1 MNGSDVTQSVAAG
14 KPTEYGKVLVVDD
27 DPAVC
32 HVTGQMLE
40 LHGFQ
45 VLYAENGEHALA
57 LFDQYDDQ
65 VSILVADIVMPKM
78 SGPQLAHLLRIQRPE
93 LPVLFV
99 SGLVSYANFEGVMGG
114 MLKKPYSPSILAS
127 KVRDVLAAFESK
139 SGVVSNPAGTGQCA
153 IHPAGL

>member
-1 MNGSDVTQSVAAG
+1 MNGSDVTQSVEGG
-14 KPTEYGKVLVVDD
+14 KPAECGKVLVVDD

-45 VLYAENGEHALA
+45 VLYAENGEQALA
-57 LFDQYDDQ
+57 LFDKYDDQ

-114 MLKKPYSPSILAS
+114 RMLKKPYSPSILAS
-127 KVRDVLAAFESK
+127 KVREVLAAFEPK
-139 SGVVSNPAGTGQCA
+139 SGVASSPSRAGSA
-153 IHPAGL
+153 LSI

>member
-1 MNGSDVTQSVAAG
+1 MQSFDCSPSGALPV
-14 KPTEYGKVLVVDD
+14 PLHQGKVLVVDD

-40 LHGFQ
+40 LHGYQ
-45 VLYAENGEHALA
+45 VLYAENGEKALS
-57 LFDQYDDQ
+57 LFDQYDEQ

-99 SGLVSYANFEGVMGG
+99 SGLLAYEDLEGLLGACL
-114 MLKKPYSPSILAS
+114 LKKPYSPSVLAS
-127 KVRDVLAAFESK
+127 KVREVLATFEAEARLAS
-139 SGVVSNPAGTGQCA
+139 
-153 IHPAGL
+153 

>member
-1 MNGSDVTQSVAAG
+1 MERFVQGGVMQSSDCTPSGAA
-14 KPTEYGKVLVVDD
+14 PSPLHQGKVLVVDD

-40 LHGFQ
+40 MHGYQ
-45 VLYAENGEHALA
+45 VLYAENGEKALS

-99 SGLVSYANFEGVMGG
+99 SGLVAYQNFEGLLGACL
-114 MLKKPYSPSILAS
+114 LKKPYSPSVLAS
-127 KVRDVLAAFESK
+127 KVRDVLATFEPK
-139 SGVVSNPAGTGQCA
+139 SGLAS
-153 IHPAGL
+153 

>member
-1 MNGSDVTQSVAAG
+1 MESVDCAQSGAGSAG
-14 KPTEYGKVLVVDD
+14 IPQGKVLVVDD

-40 LHGFQ
+40 LHGYQ
-45 VLYAENGEHALA
+45 VLYAENGEQALS
-57 LFDQYDDQ
+57 LFDEYDDQ

-99 SGLVSYANFEGVMGG
+99 SGLVSYEDFEGLMGACL
-114 MLKKPYSPSILAS
+114 LKKPYSPSVLAA
-127 KVRDVLAAFESK
+127 KVRDVLASFEPK
-139 SGVVSNPAGTGQCA
+139 SGLPS
-153 IHPAGL
+153 

>member
-1 MNGSDVTQSVAAG
+1 MVHLERFVQGDAMEGSGFMQPDATRETSHQG
-14 KPTEYGKVLVVDD
+14 RVLVVDD

-40 LHGFQ
+40 FHGFQ
-45 VLYAENGEHALA
+45 VLYAENGEQALA
-57 LFDQYDDQ
+57 LFDEYDDQ

-114 MLKKPYSPSILAS
+114 WMLKKPYSPSMLAT
-127 KVRDVLAAFESK
+127 KVRDVLATFDAK
-139 SGVVSNPAGTGQCA
+139 SGMAS
-153 IHPAGL
+153 

>member
-45 VLYAENGEHALA
+45 VLYAENGEQALA
-57 LFDQYDDQ
+57 LFDEYE
-65 VSILVADIVMPKM
+65 I
-78 SGPQLAHLLRIQRPE
+78 GR
-93 LPVLFV
+93 
-99 SGLVSYANFEGVMGG
+99 
-114 MLKKPYSPSILAS
+114 AS
-127 KVRDVLAAFESK
+127 CRERV
-139 SGVVSNPAGTGQCA
+139 
-153 IHPAGL
+153 

>member
-1 MNGSDVTQSVAAG
+1 MNGSEVTQSAGAG
-14 KPTEYGKVLVVDD
+14 KAAEHGKVLVVDD

-32 HVTGQMLE
+32 HVTGHMLE

-45 VLYAENGEHALA
+45 VLYAENGEQALA
-57 LFDQYDDQ
+57 LFDEYDDQ

-114 MLKKPYSPSILAS
+114 WMLKKPYSPSILVS
-127 KVRDVLAAFESK
+127 KVREVLAACDAKPEMAS
-139 SGVVSNPAGTGQCA
+139 
-153 IHPAGL
+153 

>member
-1 MNGSDVTQSVAAG
+1 MQSSDCTPSGAA
-14 KPTEYGKVLVVDD
+14 PSPLHQGKVLVVDD

-40 LHGFQ
+40 MHGYQ
-45 VLYAENGEHALA
+45 VLYAENGEKALS

-65 VSILVADIVMPKM
+65 VSILVADVVMPKM

-99 SGLVSYANFEGVMGG
+99 SGLVSYEDFEGLMGACL
-114 MLKKPYSPSILAS
+114 LKKPYSPS
-127 KVRDVLAAFESK
+127 VLAASD
-139 SGVVSNPAGTGQCA
+139 QM
-153 IHPAGL
+153 

>member
-1 MNGSDVTQSVAAG
+1 MNGSDVTQSGAAG
-14 KPTEYGKVLVVDD
+14 QPAACGKVLVVDD
-27 DPAVC
+27 DLAVC

-45 VLYAENGEHALA
+45 VLYAENGERALE
-57 LFDQYDDQ
+57 LFDKYDDE

-114 MLKKPYSPSILAS
+114 WMLKKPYSPSMLAS
-127 KVRDVLAAFESK
+127 KVRDVLAAFEPK
-139 SGVVSNPAGTGQCA
+139 SGVAS
-153 IHPAGL
+153 

>member
-1 MNGSDVTQSVAAG
+1 MESVDCAQPGAGSAG
-14 KPTEYGKVLVVDD
+14 IRQGKVLVVDD

-40 LHGFQ
+40 LHGYQ
-45 VLYAENGEHALA
+45 VLYAENGEQALS
-57 LFDQYDDQ
+57 LFDEYDDQ

-99 SGLVSYANFEGVMGG
+99 SGLVSYEDFEGLIGACL
-114 MLKKPYSPSILAS
+114 LKKPYSPS
-127 KVRDVLAAFESK
+127 VLAAKVRNVLASFEPK
-139 SGVVSNPAGTGQCA
+139 SGLPS
-153 IHPAGL
+153 

>member
-1 MNGSDVTQSVAAG
+1 MNGPDMTQSVAVEN
-14 KPTEYGKVLVVDD
+14 PTEYGKVLVVDD

-45 VLYAENGEHALA
+45 VLYAENGEQALE
-57 LFDQYDDQ
+57 LFDEYDDQ

-99 SGLVSYANFEGVMGG
+99 SGLVSYSNFEGIMGG
-114 MLKKPYSPSILAS
+114 WMLKKPYSPSMLAS
-127 KVRDVLAAFESK
+127 KVRDVLATVESK
-139 SGVVSNPAGTGQCA
+139 SEMAS
-153 IHPAGL
+153 

>member
-1 MNGSDVTQSVAAG
+1 MKGSDVTQSVEAG
-14 KPTEYGKVLVVDD
+14 KPAECGKVLVVDD

-45 VLYAENGEHALA
+45 VLYAENGEQALA
-57 LFDQYDDQ
+57 LFDKYDDQ

-114 MLKKPYSPSILAS
+114 RMLKKPYSPSILAS
-127 KVRDVLAAFESK
+127 KVREVLAAFEPK
-139 SGVVSNPAGTGQCA
+139 SGVASSPSGSGSALLT
-153 IHPAGL
+153 

>member
-1 MNGSDVTQSVAAG
+1 MNGSDVMQSGAAG
-14 KPTEYGKVLVVDD
+14 QSTACGKVLVVDD
-27 DPAVC
+27 DLAVC

-45 VLYAENGEHALA
+45 VLYAENGEQALE
-57 LFDQYDDQ
+57 LFDKYDDE

-114 MLKKPYSPSILAS
+114 WMLKKPYSPSMLAS
-127 KVRDVLAAFESK
+127 KVRDVLTAFAPK
-139 SGVVSNPAGTGQCA
+139 SGVAS
-153 IHPAGL
+153 

>member
-1 MNGSDVTQSVAAG
+1 MNGSDVTQSVEAG
-14 KPTEYGKVLVVDD
+14 KPAECGKVLVVDD

-45 VLYAENGEHALA
+45 VLYAENGEQALA
-57 LFDQYDDQ
+57 LFDKYDDQ
-65 VSILVADIVMPKM
+65 VSILVADVVMPKM

-114 MLKKPYSPSILAS
+114 RMLKKPYSPSILAS
-127 KVRDVLAAFESK
+127 KVREVLAAFEPK
-139 SGVVSNPAGTGQCA
+139 SGVASSPSRAGSA
-153 IHPAGL
+153 LSI

>member
-1 MNGSDVTQSVAAG
+1 MGGSDFIPPVATREANNQG
-14 KPTEYGKVLVVDD
+14 RVLVVDD

-40 LHGFQ
+40 FHGFQ
-45 VLYAENGEHALA
+45 VLYAENGEQALS
-57 LFDQYDDQ
+57 LFDEYCDQ

-78 SGPQLAHLLRIQRPE
+78 SGPQLAQLLRIQRPE

-114 MLKKPYSPSILAS
+114 VMLKKPYSPSILAA
-127 KVRDVLAAFESK
+127 KVREVLATVEAK
-139 SGVVSNPAGTGQCA
+139 SGMVS
-153 IHPAGL
+153 

>member
-1 MNGSDVTQSVAAG
+1 MNGSDVTQSVEAG
-14 KPTEYGKVLVVDD
+14 KPAECGKVLVVDD

-45 VLYAENGEHALA
+45 VLYAENGEQALA
-57 LFDQYDDQ
+57 LFDKYDDQ

-114 MLKKPYSPSILAS
+114 RMLKKPYSPSILAS
-127 KVRDVLAAFESK
+127 KVREVLAAFEPK
-139 SGVVSNPAGTGQCA
+139 SGVASSPGRSGSALS
-153 IHPAGL
+153 I

>member
-1 MNGSDVTQSVAAG
+1 MQSSDCTPSGAA
-14 KPTEYGKVLVVDD
+14 PSPLHQGKVLVVDD

-40 LHGFQ
+40 MHGYQ
-45 VLYAENGEHALA
+45 VLYAENGEKALS

-99 SGLVSYANFEGVMGG
+99 SGLVSYEDFEGLMGACL
-114 MLKKPYSPSILAS
+114 LKKPYSPSVLAS
-127 KVRDVLAAFESK
+127 KVRDVLATFEPK
-139 SGVVSNPAGTGQCA
+139 SGLAS
-153 IHPAGL
+153 

>member
-1 MNGSDVTQSVAAG
+1 MQSSDCTPSGAA
-14 KPTEYGKVLVVDD
+14 PSPLHQGKVLVVDD

-40 LHGFQ
+40 MHGYQ
-45 VLYAENGEHALA
+45 VLYAENGEKALS

-99 SGLVSYANFEGVMGG
+99 SGLVSYSNFEGIMGG
-114 MLKKPYSPSILAS
+114 WMLKKPYSPSMLAS
-127 KVRDVLAAFESK
+127 KVRDVLATVESK
-139 SGVVSNPAGTGQCA
+139 SEMAS
-153 IHPAGL
+153 

>member
-1 MNGSDVTQSVAAG
+1 MQSSDCTPSGAA
-14 KPTEYGKVLVVDD
+14 PSPLHQGKVLVVDD

-40 LHGFQ
+40 MHGYQ
-45 VLYAENGEHALA
+45 VLYAENGEKALS

-99 SGLVSYANFEGVMGG
+99 SGLVSYEDFEGLMGACL
-114 MLKKPYSPSILAS
+114 LKKPYSPSVLAA
-127 KVRDVLAAFESK
+127 KVRDVLASFEPK
-139 SGVVSNPAGTGQCA
+139 SGLPS
-153 IHPAGL
+153 

>member
-1 MNGSDVTQSVAAG
+1 MTGSDMPQSVAAG
-14 KPTEYGKVLVVDD
+14 TPAGCGKILVVDD

-40 LHGFQ
+40 FHGFQ
-45 VLYAENGEHALA
+45 VLYAENGEQALT
-57 LFDQYDDQ
+57 LFDEYDDQ
-65 VSILVADIVMPKM
+65 VSMLVADIVMPKM

-114 MLKKPYSPSILAS
+114 WMLKKPYSPSILAS
-127 KVRDVLAAFESK
+127 KVRDVLAAFEPK
-139 SGVVSNPAGTGQCA
+139 SGVAS
-153 IHPAGL
+153 

>member
-1 MNGSDVTQSVAAG
+1 MQSSDFTPSGAAPSPLH
-14 KPTEYGKVLVVDD
+14 KGKVLVVDD

-40 LHGFQ
+40 MHGYQ
-45 VLYAENGEHALA
+45 VLYAENGEKALS

-99 SGLVSYANFEGVMGG
+99 SGLVAYQDFEGLLGACL
-114 MLKKPYSPSILAS
+114 LKKPYSPSVLAS
-127 KVRDVLAAFESK
+127 KVRDVLGTFEPK
-139 SGVVSNPAGTGQCA
+139 SGLAS
-153 IHPAGL
+153 

>member
-1 MNGSDVTQSVAAG
+1 MQSSDCTPSGAA
-14 KPTEYGKVLVVDD
+14 PSPLHQGKVLVVDD

-40 LHGFQ
+40 MHGYQ
-45 VLYAENGEHALA
+45 VLYAENGEKALS

-99 SGLVSYANFEGVMGG
+99 SGLVAYQDFEGLLGACL
-114 MLKKPYSPSILAS
+114 LKKPYSPSVLAS
-127 KVRDVLAAFESK
+127 KVRAVLATFEPK
-139 SGVVSNPAGTGQCA
+139 SGLAS
-153 IHPAGL
+153 